1 MGLVRRARK
10 GQSVNNSSGTENT
23 LEEHGS
29 AGLLAESEALFTS
42 IGDGAIATDE
52 FGRIVRVNPACLAI
66 LEYEEE
72 EILGEWF
79 PKVIIA
85 LDDNYSP
92 LSLIDRP
99 ITQAFLTG
107 KPISQKLLYRTKN
120 GLYRP
125 VAATVSPIL
134 LKNRPIGAIEVF
146 RDITVEENVD
156 RMKSE
161 FISLASHQLR
171 TPLSAVKTYAHML
184 MEGYMGDLVP
194 AQKKALRTILSASNR
209 MNELVNMLLNVTR
222 VESGSLAITS
232 KPHNLQRLA
241 EEVVREMELAA
252 SEKSIVLKLDL
263 PKTACSVKTDNL
275 LAKEIL
281 INLLTNA
288 IKYTPDGGHVSLK
301 LSNRPDSAV
310 FCVTDT
316 GIGIPA
322 YSQEHIFTK
331 FFRAQNVVK
340 HETTGTGLGLYLVKG
355 LAEALGGRVWFSS
368 QEDVGSKF
376 YFALPK
382 KSTTD
387 RRNA

>member
-1 MGLVRRARK
+1 MSL
-10 GQSVNNSSGTENT
+10 SDNNTSD
-23 LEEHGS
+23 EHGS

-52 FGRIVRVNPACLAI
+52 YGRIVRINPAGLEI
-66 LEYEEE
+66 LEYREEE
-72 EILGEWF
+72 LLGEWF

-85 LDDNYSP
+85 LDDNLSP

-107 KPISQKLLYRTKN
+107 KPVSQRMLYRTKT

-125 VAATVSPIL
+125 VSITVSPIL
-134 LKNRPIGAIEVF
+134 LKDRPIGAIEVF
-146 RDITVEENVD
+146 RDITAEENVD

-171 TPLSAVKTYAHML
+171 TPLSAVKTYTHML
-184 MEGYMGDLVP
+184 MEGYMGDIVP

-222 VESGSLAITS
+222 VESGSLAISS
-232 KPHNLQRLA
+232 KLHNMQRLA
-241 EEVVREMELAA
+241 EEVIREMELAA
-252 SEKSIVLKLDL
+252 SEKSIALKLEL
-263 PKTACSVKTDNL
+263 PKAACTVRTDNL

-281 INLLTNA
+281 INLMTNA
-288 IKYTPDGGHVSLK
+288 VKYTPDGGEVALK
-301 LSNRPDSAV
+301 LANRADSVV
-310 FCVTDT
+310 FSVIDT

-340 HETTGTGLGLYLVKG
+340 RETTGTGLGLYLVKG
-355 LAEALGGRVWFSS
+355 LAEALGGKVWFTS
-368 QEDVGSKF
+368 QENVGSKF
-376 YFALPK
+376 YFSLPK
-382 KSTTD
+382 KVTKPL
-387 RRNA
+387 RHPAAKHQA

>member
-1 MGLVRRARK
+1 M
-10 GQSVNNSSGTENT
+10 NSETDNS
-23 LEEHGS
+23 LQEHGS

-52 FGRIVRVNPACLAI
+52 FGRIIRVNPAGLEI

-85 LDDNYSP
+85 LDENLTP

-107 KPISQKLLYRTKN
+107 KPVTEKMLYRTKT

-125 VAATVSPIL
+125 VAVTVSPIL
-134 LKNRPIGAIEVF
+134 LHDRPIGAIEVF

-171 TPLSAVKTYAHML
+171 TPLSAVKTYTHML

-222 VESGSLAITS
+222 VESGSLAISS

-241 EEVVREMELAA
+241 EEVMKEMELAA
-252 SEKSIVLKLDL
+252 SEKSIDLKLEL
-263 PKTACSVKTDNL
+263 PKTACSVRTDNL

-281 INLLTNA
+281 INLMTNA
-288 IKYTPDGGHVSLK
+288 IKYTPEGGRVSMR
-301 LSNRPDSAV
+301 LSNRADSAI

-331 FFRAQNVVK
+331 FFRAQNVIK
-340 HETTGTGLGLYLVKG
+340 RETTGTGLGLYLVKG
-355 LAEALGGRVWFSS
+355 LAEALGGKVWFTS
-368 QEDVGSKF
+368 EENIGSKF
-376 YFALPK
+376 YFSLPK
-382 KSTTD
+382 KSKSQRAKANRASKT
-387 RRNA
+387 

>member
-1 MGLVRRARK
+1 MSRATSDSNMPK
-10 GQSVNNSSGTENT
+10 
-23 LEEHGS
+23 EHGS

-52 FGRIVRVNPACLAI
+52 YGRIVRINPAGLDI
-66 LEYEEE
+66 LEYREEE
-72 EILGEWF
+72 LLGEWF

-85 LDDNYSP
+85 LDDNLSP

-107 KPISQKLLYRTKN
+107 KPVSERMLYRTKT

-125 VAATVSPIL
+125 VAITVSPIL
-134 LKNRPIGAIEVF
+134 LKDRPIGAIEVF
-146 RDITVEENVD
+146 RDITAEENVD

-171 TPLSAVKTYAHML
+171 TPLSAVKTYTHML
-184 MEGYMGDLVP
+184 MEGYMGDIVP

-222 VESGSLAITS
+222 VESGSLAISS
-232 KPHNLQRLA
+232 KPHSMQRLA
-241 EEVVREMELAA
+241 EEVLREMELAA
-252 SEKSIVLKLDL
+252 SEKSIVLKLEL
-263 PKTACSVKTDNL
+263 PKAACTVRTDNL

-288 IKYTPDGGHVSLK
+288 VKYTPDGGEVILK
-301 LSNRPDSAV
+301 LVNRADSVV
-310 FCVTDT
+310 FSVSDT

-340 HETTGTGLGLYLVKG
+340 RETTGTGLGLYLVKG
-355 LAEALGGRVWFSS
+355 LAEALGGKVWFTS
-368 QEDVGSKF
+368 QENVGSKF
-376 YFALPK
+376 YFSLPK
-382 KSTTD
+382 KVTKPHRHPTGK
-387 RRNA
+387 NQA